1 MLTAVSLLLC
11 MGGCGHQIE
20 QPPEETQAEET
31 AEPLVVTQ
39 TEAPTLSPTQ
49 APTQRPTQAPKPTE
63 APTAAPTQAP
73 TQAASGE
80 AGGEA
85 AAAPDSAQPAPAHEA
100 QEDSPAAAPETPAQE
115 TPQPDAP
122 AAEQPAQEAQ
132 PQAEPA
138 PEAPEYHPVEAE
150 QNLDASQND
159 DVVTGTVSM
168 AGGCMVVDS
177 GSPNA
182 RAIELFYGS
191 YDTGTR
197 FAQTL
202 NDYKARLGDQVNVF
216 CMVVPTSQAFY
227 TPTDVAGQY
236 GSQLEH
242 YNNIA
247 GNLSGVTGVPV
258 FSALQSHRWEYIY
271 SRTDYH
277 WQPLAAYYA
286 AEQFAACADVPYA
299 GIDTYE
305 SVTREGY
312 VGAFYTVNH
321 ISELQNAPDTFT
333 YYKPANL
340 GNIHCTYYDTGF
352 GSPREG
358 SLFYENNSIGA
369 SYTVFVGR
377 DDCILQ
383 VDTDVD
389 NGRTLVIFKDSY
401 GNALVPFLT
410 QSFSHIY
417 LCDFRYFDRNAI
429 SFMQEVGATDL
440 LFAMSTV
447 ACTTS
452 AKVDKVAGNLT
463 K

>member
-1 MLTAVSLLLC
+1 
-11 MGGCGHQIE
+11 
-20 QPPEETQAEET
+20 
-31 AEPLVVTQ
+31 
-39 TEAPTLSPTQ
+39 
-49 APTQRPTQAPKPTE
+49 PTE
-63 APTAAPTQAP
+63 APTDAPTDAP
-73 TQAASGE
+73 ETQPLQEEASPEE
-80 AGGEA
+80 APMQQEEA
-85 AAAPDSAQPAPAHEA
+85 PMQQEEAPAPQEEAPPA
-100 QEDSPAAAPETPAQE
+100 QEEVPAAPEESVQE
-115 TPQPDAP
+115 
-122 AAEQPAQEAQ
+122 AAE
-132 PQAEPA
+132 
-138 PEAPEYHPVEAE
+138 PEYHPVEAE
-150 QNLDASQND
+150 QNPDVSGSD
-159 DVVTGTVSM
+159 DVVTGTVTMS
-168 AGGCMVVDS
+168 GGCMVVDS

-197 FAQTL
+197 FAWTL
-202 NDYKARLGDQVNVF
+202 NDYKARLGDNVNVF
-216 CMVVPTSQAFY
+216 CMVVPTSQAYY

-236 GSQLEH
+236 GSQLDH

-258 FSALQSHRWEYIY
+258 FSALQAHRWEYLY

-286 AEQFAACADVPYA
+286 GEQFAACADVPYA
-299 GIDTYE
+299 SLDTYE
-305 SVTREGY
+305 SVSREGY

-340 GNIHCTYYDTGF
+340 DILRCTYYDTNF
-352 GSPREG
+352 TDSRESTLFFESN
-358 SLFYENNSIGA
+358 SLTA

-383 VDTDVD
+383 VDTDVE

-410 QSFSHIY
+410 QSFSRIY
-417 LCDFRYFDRNAI
+417 LCDFRYFDRNAV

-452 AKVDKVAGNLT
+452 AKVDKVAENLT